1 MNKRQIVDI
10 PEPTPIL
17 RKASYP
23 FSMGTKKLNTIYDLV
38 DHLEQMDD
46 ESYAS
51 YTEPKNHFASWI
63 EKTFKETTLA
73 DELRVTQNKEE
84 FQRKLLKHLVRTL
97 AKMNDDTY
105 QSYLDTP
112 YAHWIKVNI
121 GDKETAKKLSKTAN
135 KEQAVRIVE
144 KKLAELLRAKTVV
157 KTKNYTPLAVTHRK
171 NIKYSQHVT
180 RLPLG
185 QIFVHETNQGHHAA
199 IELASFVAF
208 GIVAGAA
215 FTILLLMVT

>member
-1 MNKRQIVDI
+1 MNKRQVVDI

-17 RKASYP
+17 RKATYP
-23 FSMGTKKLNTIYDLV
+23 FSMGRTKLKTIYELV
-38 DHLEQMDD
+38 DELETMPEELYGQ
-46 ESYAS
+46 YAS
-51 YTEPKNHFASWI
+51 PKNHFASWI
-63 EKTFKETTLA
+63 EKTFKEPALA
-73 DELRVTQNKEE
+73 DELRGADNKNE
-84 FQRKLLKHLVRTL
+84 FQRKLLKHLVRAL

-121 GDKETAKKLSKTAN
+121 GDKQTAKKLSKTAN

-144 KKLAELLRAKTVV
+144 QKLAELLRANKVI

-185 QIFVHETNQGHHAA
+185 QIFIHETNQGHHGA
-199 IELASFVAF
+199 IELASFVTF

-215 FTILLLMVT
+215 FTILLLIIT